1 MMIMKFLKKQSPA
14 RIISFSFVLVILI
27 GSGLLMLPF
36 SIKEGVHL
44 SYVDSLYTSASA
56 VCVTGLVTVDPGDTF
71 TAFGQGILA
80 ALIQIGG
87 LGVAAV
93 GTGVI
98 FAIGKRIDLG
108 GRKIVKEAMNLDSG
122 KGIVRFLKSVFIT
135 TFLIEGAGAIL
146 CFPVFVRQYSVPK
159 AIGLSLFHSIAS
171 FNNSGFDVFGGGQS
185 MIPYQDHVY
194 INLVT
199 CALVILGG
207 IGFLVIHEVL
217 KKRFHWKQFSMHT
230 KIVLS
235 VSAVLILGG
244 TILLKLTEN
253 VSFLGAFFFS
263 VSSRTAG
270 FASVSPE
277 RSFTKAG
284 ILTILIVLM
293 FIGASPGSTG
303 GGIKT
308 TTFFAAYWRAL
319 NPPPPIKSEKAFH
332 YCSSCFRIQKSG
344 RHYSDRL
351 WGSCLPGTYLLA
363 DSGTG
368 IWALWTHFLKW
379 SVLSEPWDFPQ
390 ESRGSLAARRAK
402 LLSIIDHV
410 YRPFGSSHHCL
421 SSGISAEEN
430 GHRLSGR
437 HSCHWIKTNERNLSN
452 VYKRRRRM
460 SRIYY
465 GIVGLGR
472 FGQCLGQ

>member
-108 GRKIVKEAMNLDSG
+108 GRK
-122 KGIVRFLKSVFIT
+122 IVRFLKSVFIT

-270 FASVSPE
+270 FASYPLSGF
-277 RSFTKAG
+277 SKAG
-284 ILTILIVLM
+284 ILTIIVLM

-308 TTFFAAYWRAL
+308 TTFFAL
-319 NPPPPIKSEKAFH
+319 LEGIKSAATNKVEKAFH
-332 YCSSCFRIQKSG
+332 YSLPVSAFRKAAVITVIGLGVVLTS
-344 RHYSDRL
+344 
-351 WGSCLPGTYLLA
+351 TYLLVILEPELGFMDA
-363 DSGTG
+363 LFEMVSAFGTVGLSTG
-368 IWALWTHFLKW
+368 IT
-379 SVLSEPWDFPQ
+379 
-390 ESRGSLAARRAK
+390 GSLGTQAK
-402 LLSIIDHV
+402 LLSIIVMYIGRLGPLTIASLWYFSRGEH
-410 YRPFGSSHHCL
+410 
-421 SSGISAEEN
+421 ISFPEGN
-430 GHRLSGR
+430 ISIG
-437 HSCHWIKTNERNLSN
+437 
-452 VYKRRRRM
+452 
-460 SRIYY
+460 
-465 GIVGLGR
+465 
-472 FGQCLGQ
+472 